1 MRKLKR
7 LVATVFVVTLAAAMA
22 GMMPVSADEILYG
35 DINNDGVVNIS
46 DVISFNKYLS
56 GIYDLYNYEVAD
68 VNCNCIIDAVD
79 SEILCDYVIL
89 LIDEL
94 PYMNNTI

>member
-46 DVISFNKYLS
+46 DVISFNH
-56 GIYDLYNYEVAD
+56 I
-68 VNCNCIIDAVD
+68 
-79 SEILCDYVIL
+79 
-89 LIDEL
+89 
-94 PYMNNTI
+94 